1 MDDGAI
7 FPSLMVLFLLM
18 IGLVRVFRQH
28 WTKLDQRNPLLLCI
42 LHLKQNLGSKIGI
55 SSGPDSCSGNLWY
68 PGQLPGPV
76 PNIILIVIITLPLAP
91 QPYPWRQYWPS
102 QWGCF
107 GNRSPDTPEYL
118 VKKVQMRFLLQNWK
132 ENVIFHSI
140 LVIKLTLNC
149 VSLWF
154 PQQELH
160 LSPLH
165 KECGHYHPSP
175 RGTWVQL
182 IYRMIFSLVPSDIE
196 GVFFFTGTPK

>member
-1 MDDGAI
+1 MVQTAVQGI
-7 FPSLMVLFLLM
+7 F
-18 IGLVRVFRQH
+18 
-28 WTKLDQRNPLLLCI
+28 
-42 LHLKQNLGSKIGI
+42 
-55 SSGPDSCSGNLWY
+55 

-160 LSPLH
+160 LWPPH

-175 RGTWVQL
+175 LGTWVHLIQIWGFQVSVVRKGWFLLTHHMICFSNFTSTNSQQSRQL
-182 IYRMIFSLVPSDIE
+182 RPSLELREV
-196 GVFFFTGTPK
+196 VNWTWF